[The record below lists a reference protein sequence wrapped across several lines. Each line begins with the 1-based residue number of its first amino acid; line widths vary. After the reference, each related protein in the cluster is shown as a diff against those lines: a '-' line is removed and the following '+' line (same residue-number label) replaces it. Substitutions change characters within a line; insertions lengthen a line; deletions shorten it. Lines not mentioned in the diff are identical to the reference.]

1 MTDETL
7 TSRVRNMKH
16 PSLTAG
22 ISVID
27 SLFKRACAIA
37 WAALLVAAPVLAQQ
51 VPVRDLPK
59 PVRELEDPLSFV
71 AGGMELRPGQLLVID
86 GVEMQLALADFA
98 KGTQTAV
105 GRQGS
110 GPGEY
115 RAPGG
120 LIRMPGDTIWVVDA
134 AQQRLV
140 AFTADLKPG
149 PTIPL
154 QVLDQQTMSTITAPF
169 LGDRSGRL
177 YASAMSLQMGR
188 SGAAGVQMRLPD
200 SVSVVRLDLRDQ
212 KTKTELAKVRFPTSG
227 QPEMKQLSQ
236 TQIKMSLQYPGLV
249 ASDPWT
255 VFPDGRLAI
264 VRGNA
269 YTVEFI
275 AADGKRS
282 APVRVAYD
290 AIPVTDA
297 DKKAEMDEAQRLMK
311 EQMKA
316 AQKMM
321 PPNVQ
326 FEFELLPPATWPS
339 HYPPVAALGLLT
351 APDGR
356 LWVKRATPFR
366 AGREQWDVL
375 DQAGKLVARWR
386 LPAKTTLIAVGQGAV
401 YTVRTDEDDLRYVQR
416 VEVPS

>member
-1 MTDETL
+1 ML
-7 TSRVRNMKH
+7 A
-16 PSLTAG
+16 L
-22 ISVID
+22 
-27 SLFKRACAIA
+27 LLKRARAIA
-37 WAALLVAAPVLAQQ
+37 WAALFVAAPTSAQT
-51 VPVRDLPK
+51 VAVRDLPK
-59 PVRELEDPLSFV
+59 PIRELEDPFSLV
-71 AGGMELRPGQLLVID
+71 AGGMELRPGQILVID

-98 KGTQTAV
+98 KGTQTPV

-115 RAPGG
+115 RAPTG

-140 AFTADLKPG
+140 AFTGDLKPG
-149 PTIPL
+149 PTLPL
-154 QVLDQQTMSTITAPF
+154 QTLDQQTMSTITAPF
-169 LGDRSGRL
+169 FGDRSGRL
-177 YASAMSLQMGR
+177 YASSMTLQVGR
-188 SGAAGVQMRLPD
+188 GGASGVQMKLPD
-200 SVSVVRLDLRDQ
+200 SVTVVRLQLRDQ
-212 KTKTELAKVRFPTSG
+212 KTRNELAKVRFPTSG

-236 TQIKMSLQYPGLV
+236 TAFKMSLQYPGLV

-255 VFPDGRLAI
+255 VFPDGRIAI
-264 VRGNA
+264 VRGDA
-269 YTVEFI
+269 YTVEFV
-275 AADGKRS
+275 AVDGKRS

-290 AIPVTDA
+290 PIPVTDA
-297 DKKAEMDEAQRLMK
+297 DKKAEMDEAQRQMK
-311 EQMKA
+311 EQIKV

-321 PPNVQ
+321 PPNVN

-366 AGREQWDVL
+366 VGREQWDVL

-386 LPAKTTLIAVGQGAV
+386 LPAKTTLIAVGQGSV

-416 VEVPS
+416 VELPR